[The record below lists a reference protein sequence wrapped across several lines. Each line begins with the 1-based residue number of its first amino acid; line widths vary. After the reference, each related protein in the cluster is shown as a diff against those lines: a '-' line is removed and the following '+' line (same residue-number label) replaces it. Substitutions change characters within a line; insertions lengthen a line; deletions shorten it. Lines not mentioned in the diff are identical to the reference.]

1 LKILAMSVSKTD
13 KSFDVVAPF
22 QGDPFVGHLSTPVTS
37 SNLTKTYLSLLPA
50 YKSGLSP
57 LLRGI
62 NIGFVHG
69 YFLLGP
75 FVKLGPLR
83 NSDVALY
90 AGFLSTIGLILILTL
105 ALTIYGSATFKSEK
119 ETKVDSENNLQT
131 KKAWEQFKGGF
142 FVGACGSAGFALIC
156 LSSVPTSIL

>member
-1 LKILAMSVSKTD
+1 MAVNETS

-22 QGDPFVGHLSTPVTS
+22 KGDPFVGHLSTPITS

-75 FVKLGPLR
+75 FVKLGTTCLLIYGFVTFSEKKDAT
-83 NSDVALY
+83 NKSAVD
-90 AGFLSTIGLILILTL
+90 FLSAKG
-105 ALTIYGSATFKSEK
+105 
-119 ETKVDSENNLQT
+119 
-131 KKAWEQFKGGF
+131 WRQFTSGFIVGGF
-142 FVGACGSAGFALIC
+142 GGAGIAYILLKLITVD
-156 LSSVPTSIL
+156 LTTF

>member
-1 LKILAMSVSKTD
+1 MSSTKTD

-22 QGDPFVGHLSTPVTS
+22 QGDPFIGHLSTPVTT

-50 YKSGLSP
+50 YKTGLSP

-83 NSDVALY
+83 DSQVGNFV
-90 AGFLSTIGLILILTL
+90 GFVSTISLIIILTTGL
-105 ALTIYGSATFKSEK
+105 LIYGYVTFSDSSKKKNEK
-119 ETKVDSENNLQT
+119 VYVDFLTS
-131 KKAWEQFKGGF
+131 KGWRQFTSGFIVGGF
-142 FVGACGSAGFALIC
+142 GGAGIAYTILKLINFD
-156 LSSVPTSIL
+156 IAAF